1 MYTQGGIFMK
11 EKQKILN
18 IFSIVIIIW
27 QIISGIIKFG
37 ICSILLLCC
46 IITCSSTE
54 IANTIAEKINN
65 NILYSNQLHNA
76 HFSNDS
82 INAIINNYVSGT
94 ISGNDVRTIAGIVSI
109 LIFIIIIEILI
120 IKIYFI
126 TCGFF
131 GLRCS
136 KNPEKG
142 KPAFVLGCIGV
153 VIAFLQAFLTY
164 LGSIF
169 IMAVIAFATS
179 TIYGQN
185 IIVSTKITNTII
197 FPIVFI
203 AYTALIGVTRH
214 KYKENTEAFKNIT

>member
-1 MYTQGGIFMK
+1 MK

-54 IANTIAEKINN
+54 IANSIAEKINN
-65 NILYSNQLHNA
+65 NLLYSNQLHNA

-94 ISGNDVRTIAGIVSI
+94 ISGNDVRTIAGIVGI
-109 LIFIIIIEILI
+109 LIFIVVIEIII

-126 TCGFF
+126 TSGFF

-164 LGSIF
+164 LGSMF
-169 IMAVIAFATS
+169 ITAVVAFATS

-185 IIVSTKITNTII
+185 LIVSTKITNILL

-214 KYKENTEAFKNIT
+214 QYKENTEAFKNIPD